1 MKPLTIVSLAL
12 VLALAAG
19 PAFTEEKSGF
29 WDTLLKKI
37 NRIASHGPQGKAY
50 TSVVGI
56 RGAETDGEADS
67 LYWKGL
73 EQPAPD
79 AEDADLVEEA
89 SLAAFRQAVAYAVE
103 GNPDQALEA
112 FHSFM
117 DAYPESELCD
127 DAAAAIAKLESD
139 VAAAPGETPATD
151 TASPATP

>member
-1 MKPLTIVSLAL
+1 MKPLTIVALVL
-12 VLALAAG
+12 VLALAVG

-37 NRIASHGPQGKAY
+37 NRIASHGPQGKSY

-56 RGAETDGEADS
+56 RGAETDEETDN

-73 EQPAPD
+73 EQPAPTE
-79 AEDADLVEEA
+79 EDAGLAEEA

-112 FHSFM
+112 FHSFI
-117 DAYPESELCD
+117 DAYPESELCG
-127 DAAAAIAKLESD
+127 DATTAIAKLESD
-139 VAAAPGETPATD
+139 IAVVPAEEIPTAAPAPA
-151 TASPATP
+151 AP